1 MWSRTAA
8 RVLLASG
15 LALGLVGCGGG
26 EDPPTS
32 TDDPLVVGGEEEGTA
47 TEESA
52 AEATAEDQTSSAEE
66 TSGSGDT
73 QETSMPPDA
82 DLREANFAVDVARA
96 LQISAEETGAEEVV
110 FTIELEFSRHYDAW
124 VWTIETL
131 AGGTDHDVEIDAD
144 TGEVLD
150 HEQDSGDDQERAV
163 DATDPMTPER
173 AMELATAEVDGRVRA
188 WKLEWEDGAMR
199 YEVEVVRSGGDDVD
213 VLVDAASGAVRVT
226 D

>member
-1 MWSRTAA
+1 MRSKSAA
-8 RVLLASG
+8 GVLLASG
-15 LALGLVGCGGG
+15 LTLGLVGCGG
-26 EDPPTS
+26 EDSPTS
-32 TDDPLVVGGEEEGTA
+32 TDDPLVVGSEEESPSAEPTA
-47 TEESA
+47 D
-52 AEATAEDQTSSAEE
+52 DQASGAEE
-66 TSGSGDT
+66 TDDSTDT
-73 QETSMPPDA
+73 QGARTPPDV
-82 DLREANFAVDVARA
+82 DLREASFAVDVARA

-131 AGGTDHDVEIDAD
+131 AAGTDHDVEIDAES
-144 TGEVLD
+144 GQVLD
-150 HEQDSGDDQERAV
+150 HEQDSSDDQEQAV

-188 WKLEWEDGAMR
+188 WKLEWDDGAMR
-199 YEVEVVRSGGDDVD
+199 YEVEVLRSGNDDVD